1 MPARSRD
8 TADWSTKT
16 GYRASPF
23 AFPKPPFRS
32 RAGVRYCAGGI
43 SRRIARLS
51 GAKCARLSRR
61 SQKQGH
67 TALDA
72 VTESASLWGR
82 LATCGGLVT
91 RLPTLAKLPVQR
103 RFPTGVQDDILP
115 HRIPEGHCIL
125 QASIAPTHAVRKAVE
140 PSLRPVQSFVGFL
153 DPAGLQVV
161 ARIVE
166 RRFNARPQRDQL
178 RMKRH
183 AFLLQAV
190 LNRFGGAKIAECP
203 RGDQL
208 HSLPRLAGGFLLGAS
223 GILSNRRCQDEK
235 NKSRM
240 EQPHSSLAYDVT
252 HFRRLGAVVSAHR
265 DPVSHSGDGEL
276 SERRGLYVQHLAR
289 ARIFDLFSFAVNGEG
304 LAGLQSGGRAGID
317 GDDVAA
323 HVRDARI
330 QIHLSRFGA
339 ALQVGACN
347 LNRKFVDGVHGGF
360 ADDGFA
366 EVRAVHAGASAQ
378 CDATGIHRR
387 AEAFAGALRFSASLA
402 GVHYFAGF
410 GVDDAVIEHHHRL
423 AVRLIAADR
432 GSRAIRSSAGGRAAA
447 PVVTA
452 EYDDI
457 AHKRQLA
464 ALHLPHARPSSF
476 FHPTPTPH

>member
-23 AFPKPPFRS
+23 AFPKAPFRS

-51 GAKCARLSRR
+51 GNKCSRLARDPTDALPARFRLDRRYRDRRGRLTFAAPDRGPSPPSQPSKQRRGGSSHGLLRNRPDGRRASPLNPRAAPSAAFRCPEPWCRRAVAPERHGERCASPPRGAKAAVPAMQRAARR
-61 SQKQGH
+61 SPEQGH

-240 EQPHSSLAYDVT
+240 S
-252 HFRRLGAVVSAHR
+252 
-265 DPVSHSGDGEL
+265 
-276 SERRGLYVQHLAR
+276 
-289 ARIFDLFSFAVNGEG
+289 
-304 LAGLQSGGRAGID
+304 
-317 GDDVAA
+317 
-323 HVRDARI
+323 
-330 QIHLSRFGA
+330 
-339 ALQVGACN
+339 
-347 LNRKFVDGVHGGF
+347 
-360 ADDGFA
+360 
-366 EVRAVHAGASAQ
+366 
-378 CDATGIHRR
+378 
-387 AEAFAGALRFSASLA
+387 
-402 GVHYFAGF
+402 
-410 GVDDAVIEHHHRL
+410 
-423 AVRLIAADR
+423 
-432 GSRAIRSSAGGRAAA
+432 
-447 PVVTA
+447 
-452 EYDDI
+452 
-457 AHKRQLA
+457 
-464 ALHLPHARPSSF
+464 
-476 FHPTPTPH
+476 